1 MVGPKKLRIAVLF
14 GGNSGEHEVSVR
26 SAVSVF
32 EALDRER
39 FEVTPIY
46 IDREGVW
53 RVSPP
58 MLPDSSGRVPLQQMM
73 QRASQEL
80 QVLPRVH
87 GIEHQDVLFPLVH
100 GTTGE
105 DGALP
110 GFFELLQLP
119 YVGCGILASAVSMDK
134 EFAKRLVSSVGVPV
148 VPSITL
154 RESDAPLSDSMQAK
168 ELIARISKELGFPC
182 FVKAVN
188 QGSSVGVYKV
198 SKPEDFLEAMRK
210 AFQYDTKVLIE
221 RAIEAREIELAVL
234 EARNGAKPR
243 VSVAGE
249 IVPTHEYYSYEAK
262 YLDADGAQALLPA
275 PLSQQQMKTVQD
287 LAAQVF
293 QALECEG
300 MARVDFF
307 LERGTG
313 QWFFNEINTIPGFTS
328 ISMYPKMWE
337 ASGLNFRELLTEL
350 VELAVSRH
358 ERRSRLKRTYIE

>member
-1 MVGPKKLRIAVLF
+1 
-14 GGNSGEHEVSVR
+14 
-26 SAVSVF
+26 
-32 EALDRER
+32 
-39 FEVTPIY
+39 
-46 IDREGVW
+46 
-53 RVSPP
+53 
-58 MLPDSSGRVPLQQMM
+58 
-73 QRASQEL
+73 
-80 QVLPRVH
+80 
-87 GIEHQDVLFPLVH
+87 
-100 GTTGE
+100 
-105 DGALP
+105 
-110 GFFELLQLP
+110 
-119 YVGCGILASAVSMDK
+119 
-134 EFAKRLVSSVGVPV
+134 
-148 VPSITL
+148 
-154 RESDAPLSDSMQAK
+154 
-168 ELIARISKELGFPC
+168 
-182 FVKAVN
+182 
-188 QGSSVGVYKV
+188 
-198 SKPEDFLEAMRK
+198 
-210 AFQYDTKVLIE
+210 
-221 RAIEAREIELAVL
+221 
-234 EARNGAKPR
+234 